1 MILVKP
7 RWPSLR
13 QPTTL
18 PLARLVDAIG
28 VEGVVES
35 ALPLLNHRRTL
46 IHRMM
51 FDRRRRCLCRCRSR
65 WPSRRRPW
73 WSVQGFNRVST
84 RVSTGI
90 LTGEP
95 PRRLLFFGCSA
106 ARLHRTNTIRD
117 VFRLRTHGMSTMA
130 VACESAD
137 VDDQFVPNSADL
149 DDLLSSRGT
158 SVLVKGSSDL
168 GDTGSTSG
176 LVRPVFVSQLFFF
189 LRE

>member
-18 PLARLVDAIG
+18 ALAGLVDPIG

-35 ALPLLNHRRTL
+35 ALPLLNRRRTL

-51 FDRRRRCLCRCRSR
+51 FDRPRGDREFGSRSR
-65 WPSRRRPW
+65 WPSRRRAW

-84 RVSTGI
+84 HVSAGI

-106 ARLHRTNTIRD
+106 ARLHRTDTIRE

-130 VACESAD
+130 IDNGSAD
-137 VDDQFVPNSADL
+137 VDDQFAPNSADL
-149 DDLLSSRGT
+149 DDL
-158 SVLVKGSSDL
+158 
-168 GDTGSTSG
+168 
-176 LVRPVFVSQLFFF
+176 
-189 LRE
+189 